1 MYDWFVEFFR
11 LVFVWLSMFVG
22 IEGRNFFKLFMIFVF
37 MFLSVILKFGKVI
50 IFKIDF
56 VILIFEEFFVKV
68 MRWLELF

>member
-1 MYDWFVEFFR
+1 
-11 LVFVWLSMFVG
+11 MFVG

>member
-1 MYDWFVEFFR
+1 
-11 LVFVWLSMFVG
+11 MFVG

-56 VILIFEEFFVKV
+56 VILVFFIKGKICKGEFFVMF
-68 MRWLELF
+68 MR